1 MLKSN
6 DLVFSNFKINEK
18 SLSFKINDEEKFELL
33 FFFKKRQFSKSFY

>member
-33 FFFKKRQFSKSFY
+33 FFSKKTIQ